1 MTRLGL
7 ESVLIL
13 GVVIVGGCPADEGGN
28 GNPIGGASSSSSS
41 GGGTT
46 AADPT
51 AGTAG
56 GTGTSSGDPTAG
68 TSTGGSDTADGTTA
82 ATTDPPPESTS
93 DSEGETEGPS
103 PGEGEPYGP
112 CTREGTCTDA
122 DGFCFID
129 GGTGRTMCLPP
140 CDGDNGSCPMAPPD
154 NGTLVECIEIP
165 APASPHCMLNC
176 AGGTQCPEGTDCIDL
191 GGYFRC
197 LWP

>member
-1 MTRLGL
+1 MTRLGF

-13 GVVIVGGCPADEGGN
+13 GVVLAGGCSTEEGGN
-28 GNPIGGASSSSSS
+28 GSPFSGSGSSTS
-41 GGGTT
+41 GGSTT
-46 AADPT
+46 TADPT
-51 AGTAG
+51 ASTGG
-56 GTGTSSGDPTAG
+56 GTNASSGDPTAG

-93 DSEGETEGPS
+93 DSEGETGVPS

-112 CTREGTCTDA
+112 CTREGTCTEA
-122 DGFCFID
+122 DGFCFD
-129 GGTGRTMCLPP
+129 DGTGRTMCLPS
-140 CDGDNGSCPMAPPD
+140 CDGGNPSCPTAPPD
-154 NGTLVECIEIP
+154 NETLVECIEVP

-176 AGGTQCPEGTDCIDL
+176 AGGTQCPAGTDCIDL